1 MANTNYELRYFATI
15 YRDLEEKIVYI
26 AETLQNPQA
35 ANNLLDDEPNEGWCM
50 MLLKTYVT
58 EKIGDLTGLEVMATC
73 PRSSQSKIRKRNTGN
88 GVSFGIVDLHKEVEK
103 NI

>member
-1 MANTNYELRYFATI
+1 MYDF
-15 YRDLEEKIVYI
+15 V
-26 AETLQNPQA
+26 
-35 ANNLLDDEPNEGWCM
+35 
-50 MLLKTYVT
+50 KTYVT

-88 GVSFGIVDLHKEVEK
+88 GVFFGIVDLHKEVEE

>member
-1 MANTNYELRYFATI
+1 M
-15 YRDLEEKIVYI
+15 VY
-26 AETLQNPQA
+26 
-35 ANNLLDDEPNEGWCM
+35 DVV
-50 MLLKTYVT
+50 KTYVT

>member
-1 MANTNYELRYFATI
+1 MLLF

-35 ANNLLDDEPNEGWCM
+35 ANNLLDDEPNVV
-50 MLLKTYVT
+50 KTYVT

>member
-1 MANTNYELRYFATI
+1 MY
-15 YRDLEEKIVYI
+15 DVV
-26 AETLQNPQA
+26 
-35 ANNLLDDEPNEGWCM
+35 
-50 MLLKTYVT
+50 KTYVT

-103 NI
+103 NIKKMLKIQKSVDKKIDL

>member
-1 MANTNYELRYFATI
+1 MY
-15 YRDLEEKIVYI
+15 DVV
-26 AETLQNPQA
+26 
-35 ANNLLDDEPNEGWCM
+35 
-50 MLLKTYVT
+50 KTYVT

-103 NI
+103 KYIKNAQNTKKCRRKD

>member
-1 MANTNYELRYFATI
+1 MY
-15 YRDLEEKIVYI
+15 DVV
-26 AETLQNPQA
+26 
-35 ANNLLDDEPNEGWCM
+35 
-50 MLLKTYVT
+50 KTYVT

-88 GVSFGIVDLHKEVEK
+88 GVSFGIVDLHKEVEQ

>member
-1 MANTNYELRYFATI
+1 MY
-15 YRDLEEKIVYI
+15 DVV
-26 AETLQNPQA
+26 
-35 ANNLLDDEPNEGWCM
+35 
-50 MLLKTYVT
+50 KTYVT

-103 NI
+103 NIKKCSKYKKVLTKRLICSILFVK

>member
-1 MANTNYELRYFATI
+1 MDYKVVVTSDAEE
-15 YRDLEEKIVYI
+15 DL
-26 AETLQNPQA
+26 
-35 ANNLLDDEPNEGWCM
+35 DR
-50 MLLKTYVT
+50 
-58 EKIGDLTGLEVMATC
+58 LTGLEVMATC

>member
-1 MANTNYELRYFATI
+1 MAY
-15 YRDLEEKIVYI
+15 DVV
-26 AETLQNPQA
+26 
-35 ANNLLDDEPNEGWCM
+35 
-50 MLLKTYVT
+50 KTYVT

-103 NI
+103 IYKKCSKYKKVLTKRLICSILFVK

>member
-1 MANTNYELRYFATI
+1 MY
-15 YRDLEEKIVYI
+15 DVV
-26 AETLQNPQA
+26 
-35 ANNLLDDEPNEGWCM
+35 
-50 MLLKTYVT
+50 KTYVT

-103 NI
+103 FLKKYIKNAQNTKKC

>member
-1 MANTNYELRYFATI
+1 MY
-15 YRDLEEKIVYI
+15 DVV
-26 AETLQNPQA
+26 
-35 ANNLLDDEPNEGWCM
+35 
-50 MLLKTYVT
+50 KTYVT

-103 NI
+103 NIKKMLKIQKVLTKRLICSILFVK

>member
-1 MANTNYELRYFATI
+1 MY
-15 YRDLEEKIVYI
+15 DVV
-26 AETLQNPQA
+26 
-35 ANNLLDDEPNEGWCM
+35 
-50 MLLKTYVT
+50 KTYVT

-88 GVSFGIVDLHKEVEK
+88 GVSFGIVDLHKEGEK

>member
-1 MANTNYELRYFATI
+1 MY
-15 YRDLEEKIVYI
+15 DVV
-26 AETLQNPQA
+26 
-35 ANNLLDDEPNEGWCM
+35 
-50 MLLKTYVT
+50 KTYVT

-103 NI
+103 NYIKNAQNTKKVLTKRFDFVVFFFVK

>member
-1 MANTNYELRYFATI
+1 MY
-15 YRDLEEKIVYI
+15 DVV
-26 AETLQNPQA
+26 
-35 ANNLLDDEPNEGWCM
+35 
-50 MLLKTYVT
+50 KTYVT

-88 GVSFGIVDLHKEVEK
+88 GVFFGIVDLHKEVKE

>member
-1 MANTNYELRYFATI
+1 MYDVVKTNI
-15 YRDLEEKIVYI
+15 NK
-26 AETLQNPQA
+26 
-35 ANNLLDDEPNEGWCM
+35 
-50 MLLKTYVT
+50 
-58 EKIGDLTGLEVMATC
+58 KIGDLTGLEVMATC

>member
-1 MANTNYELRYFATI
+1 MY
-15 YRDLEEKIVYI
+15 DVV
-26 AETLQNPQA
+26 
-35 ANNLLDDEPNEGWCM
+35 
-50 MLLKTYVT
+50 KTYVT

-103 NI
+103 NIYKMLKIQKSVDEKIDL

>member
-1 MANTNYELRYFATI
+1 M
-15 YRDLEEKIVYI
+15 VY
-26 AETLQNPQA
+26 
-35 ANNLLDDEPNEGWCM
+35 DVV
-50 MLLKTYVT
+50 KTYVT

-88 GVSFGIVDLHKEVEK
+88 GVSCGIVDLHKEVEK